1 MRKSLFVLFVIFS
14 TTYAIAQL
22 PPTNM
27 YENLKIYESNSL
39 YVNGEKV
46 AFDGK
51 DYLYLDYESDDLYF
65 LFPTEYG
72 WEKESANYLGIEN
85 GYALYTVYNPMEE
98 ELVIKISTSNHN
110 ILAYKETDFVV
121 GYKIISDNSIGGYNN
136 SYSNGNF
143 GVYNSGGY
151 NSNSSSSSSK
161 RTCISC
167 SGTGKCKTCGG
178 KGWYYHETGYYTGNS
193 HKTRT
198 DCPVCR
204 GTGNCGTCRGV
215 GHIN

>member
-72 WEKESANYLGIEN
+72 WEKESANYCCCGHIE
-85 GYALYTVYNPMEE
+85 
-98 ELVIKISTSNHN
+98 ISTQRRKN
-110 ILAYKETDFVV
+110 IL
-121 GYKIISDNSIGGYNN
+121 
-136 SYSNGNF
+136 
-143 GVYNSGGY
+143 
-151 NSNSSSSSSK
+151 
-161 RTCISC
+161 C
-167 SGTGKCKTCGG
+167 CGIC
-178 KGWYYHETGYYTGNS
+178 W
-193 HKTRT
+193 
-198 DCPVCR
+198 
-204 GTGNCGTCRGV
+204 
-215 GHIN
+215 